1 MPTWL
6 PWACAVFSLAGTLF
20 MIFVGRYWAGAYVS
34 VTDDQPAIALPSKCE
49 RAWTYRYDE
58 DYLRDQ
64 LSRNRD
70 RAFDLSMRVYELET
84 ENKRLAFELRCYR
97 CLESVRACKGRFD
110 TLQKAAE
117 NGMGC

>member
-1 MPTWL
+1 MPAWL
-6 PWACAVFSLAGTLF
+6 SAAVPWIIAVWCLGTLIVVMF
-20 MIFVGRYWAGAYVS
+20 LHTARSRAAASMPVEPEKKPPAKPYEGTWE
-34 VTDDQPAIALPSKCE
+34 DQM
-49 RAWTYRYDE
+49 RA
-58 DYLRDQ
+58 Q
-64 LSRNRD
+64 RD
-70 RAFDLSMRVYELET
+70 RQRDRNFDLSMRVYELET